1 MSLIKHSTIT
11 PEFRTF
17 HDCKHS
23 TSGAGCTAAYAVSEL
38 LDTTLH
44 TISIPPVFASLS
56 LPAGL
61 ACRTTKQS
69 QTCAEVD
76 TGKHANLSGPCDEVV
91 SESVFDRLVSLASV
105 DGNKQTKNKQNKSL
119 RHPRGK
125 SSDNKSKRRR

>member
-23 TSGAGCTAAYAVSEL
+23 TSGSGCTAAYAVSEL

-44 TISIPPVFASLS
+44 TISIPTAFTSLS

-61 ACRTTKQS
+61 ACRSTKQP
-69 QTCAEVD
+69 QVCAEVN
-76 TGKHANLSGPCDEVV
+76 TGKRANLAGPCDDVV
-91 SESVFDRLVSLASV
+91 SESVFDRLVSLASA
-105 DGNKQTKNKQNKSL
+105 DGNKQKKNKKYKSL
-119 RHPRGK
+119 RRSRGK
-125 SSDNKSKRRR
+125 SSDNKSTRRR